1 MEDEEADQLIREQKA
16 ALLAALGT
24 LSRRERTEAELR
36 TWLRERGT
44 SEDAIESAIATLVET
59 GDVNDERY
67 AFTFADDKRELAGWG
82 RERIATTL
90 SERGI
95 AGELVERC
103 CAEER
108 ETQLDRAVDQLLRR
122 EDELY
127 DDRGRARALAFLSRR
142 GYEYEIAYDAIRIA
156 GRDSPAAA

>member
-1 MEDEEADQLIREQKA
+1 MEDEADGRIREQKA

-36 TWLRERGT
+36 TWLRERDT
-44 SEDAIESAIATLVET
+44 SEDAVEYAIATLVET
-59 GDVNDERY
+59 GDINDERY
-67 AFTFADDKRELAGWG
+67 AFAFAEDKRDLAGWG

-95 AGELVERC
+95 ESALIERC

-108 ETQLDRAVDQLLRR
+108 EDQLNRAVEQVLRR
-122 EDELY
+122 GDDLA

-156 GRDSPAAA
+156 GRS